1 MRLLGS
7 GHTRRLGWLGLLWAA
22 GCASPAAPSRAVESP
37 SEPTPTNIEAT
48 TAPVEPRPIDGEARL
63 TESAIPLRYDL
74 HFDLDPKALTY
85 AGEVRIAL
93 RLSEATRRIDLHA
106 SKMEI
111 LDASFQPIGAS
122 NVVAAHVEY
131 GRATGIAVHLAQ
143 EVVGEGTLRLTYRA
157 GLDEAPESLYRVRQ
171 GDEWYVFSQFQPQ
184 MAREA
189 FPCFDEPRFKTP
201 FAVTVTAP
209 LGLTVVGNSPLLRTQ
224 VGHAEGRQ
232 TVTFEETSPIPTYLV
247 ALAVGPFERQVA
259 DLPRLGE
266 NGGALPHSIYTV
278 RGKRVLTSYASQ
290 VTGSVLE
297 SLIGYLG
304 SGYPFQ
310 KLDQVAV
317 PNFHAGAMEN
327 VGLVTYRESILLL
340 DVERASERDRIRARS
355 IIAHELAHMWFG
367 NLVTARWWDDIWL
380 NEALATWMSAK
391 VLTDIAPE
399 LETPIASVANMLS
412 VMQRDAS
419 SSARPIHK
427 QISGNED
434 VDNAFDAITYEKG
447 FAVLRM
453 LENWLGP
460 ERFQRAIRDY
470 LKRHAWGSATK
481 RDFIGALAS
490 VSEQPVAEVSEAF
503 IARAGIPLV
512 ELTRQCVSGVD
523 GGERTQL
530 RLAQSR
536 YVPLGAGTLTQDER
550 AQTWTIPVCLSVLG
564 EGPASAAPVCV
575 LLNRPDM
582 VVDVPGPGCANAVY
596 PNAGELGY
604 YHIAVPNAEWEAFGQ
619 QHWSKLSIEERV
631 GLPWHALALFESGRM
646 ELGTFARL
654 LSHAARDPHRLV
666 MEGVI
671 AGLEGFSRVASNAEE
686 RAALAKF
693 AAQLLTP
700 HVQRLGRTP
709 KPNESASNALMRTR
723 VLEALGRWAPDDA
736 LKRSAMRLA
745 KRFVSGEKEL
755 DLTQLQL
762 LLPIAGNGGD
772 ATLHTALLAR
782 LESTT
787 PAERVVTITTL
798 GLFSDP
804 MLLRRSYSTLLDG
817 TVLPTERHFLLR
829 GASEA
834 EEKSAVFWSWYRENE
849 AELMQRS
856 GPRTVPEL
864 PAVAGLLCTPAQREE
879 ARAHFA
885 DLSRYGEASETIWRE
900 AAEDLDR
907 CIALRERYSSEL
919 VHGLGVRP

>member
-1 MRLLGS
+1 MRFLGS
-7 GHTRRLGWLGLLWAA
+7 GHTRRLGWLGLSWAV
-22 GCASPAAPSRAVESP
+22 GCASSAAPSRSAESLREPAPMNVGATAVD
-37 SEPTPTNIEAT
+37 
-48 TAPVEPRPIDGEARL
+48 VEPRPIDGEARL
-63 TESAIPLRYDL
+63 TDAAIPLRYDL

-85 AGEVRIAL
+85 AGEVRIAV
-93 RLSEATRRIDLHA
+93 RLAEATRRIDLHA

-111 LDASFQPIGAS
+111 LDASFHPAGS
-122 NVVAAHVEY
+122 SHVVAAHVEY
-131 GRATGIAVHLAQ
+131 GRATGIAVHLA
-143 EVVGEGTLRLTYRA
+143 EDVLGEGTLRLTYRA
-157 GLDEAPESLYRVRQ
+157 GLEEAPESLYRVRQ

-209 LGLTVVGNSPLLRTQ
+209 VGVTVVGNSPSLRTE

-232 TVTFEETSPIPTYLV
+232 TVTFADTAPIPTYLV
-247 ALAVGPFERQVA
+247 ALAVGPFERQSA
-259 DLPRLGE
+259 DLPQLGR

-290 VTGSVLE
+290 VTGSVLA
-297 SLIGYLG
+297 SLVGYLG
-304 SGYPFQ
+304 SPYPFQ

-340 DVERASERDRIRARS
+340 DAERASERDRIRARS

-367 NLVTARWWDDIWL
+367 NLVTAQWWDDIWL

-419 SSARPIHK
+419 SSARPIYK

-460 ERFQRAIRDY
+460 ERFQHAIRDY

-503 IARAGIPLV
+503 ISRAGIPLV
-512 ELTRQCVSGVD
+512 EVTRQCVNDANGS
-523 GGERTQL
+523 ERTRL
-530 RLAQSR
+530 RLEQSR
-536 YVPLGAGTLTQDER
+536 YVPLGAAALTGDER

-564 EGPASAAPVCV
+564 QGVAAASPVCV
-575 LLNRPDM
+575 LLNQPEM
-582 VVDVPGPGCANAVY
+582 VVDVPGPGCGQAVY

-619 QHWSKLSIEERV
+619 QHWSKLSIGERV

-646 ELGTFARL
+646 DLGTFAKL
-654 LSHAARDPHRLV
+654 LTHASRDPHRLV
-666 MEGVI
+666 LEGVI
-671 AGLEGFSRVASNAEE
+671 AGLEAFSRVASNATE
-686 RAALAKF
+686 RTALSKF
-693 AAQLLTP
+693 AAQLLAP

-709 KPNESASNALMRTR
+709 KPHESASNALMRTR

-736 LKRSAMRLA
+736 LKRAGARLA
-745 KRFVSGEKEL
+745 KRFVNGEKEL

-762 LLPIAGNGGD
+762 LLPIAGSAGD

-782 LESTT
+782 LGSTT
-787 PAERVVTITTL
+787 PGERVVTIMTL

-804 MLLRRSYSTLLDG
+804 MLLRRSYATLLDG
-817 TVLPTERHFLLR
+817 TVLPTERHLLMR
-829 GASEA
+829 GAGESE
-834 EEKSAVFWSWYRENE
+834 ERGAVFWAWYRENE

-856 GPRTVPEL
+856 GARTVSEL
-864 PAVAGLLCTPAQREE
+864 PEVAGLLCTAAQREE
-879 ARAHFA
+879 ARAHFS
-885 DLSRYGEASETIWRE
+885 DLSRYGEASETVWRE
-900 AAEDLDR
+900 TAEDLDR

-919 VHGLGVRP
+919 VSGLGVRP